1 MKNIMEQEKNSSKNL
16 ENRICRK
23 EKKNMN
29 TVILSGRFVKDAE
42 IRYSQG
48 SESMAIARFT
58 LAVDRRTKKEGEQN
72 ADFIQCVAFKKT
84 AEFIEKYLHK
94 GSKVIVSGR
103 WQTGSYTDKE
113 TGKKVYTNDCMVDSI
128 EFAESKASQAEQKE
142 EPAPTDFMDIP
153 ENVQEELPFN

>member
-1 MKNIMEQEKNSSKNL
+1 
-16 ENRICRK
+16 
-23 EKKNMN
+23 MN
-29 TVILSGRFVKDAE
+29 NVILSGRFVKDAE

-58 LAVDRRTKKEGEQN
+58 LAVDRKIKKEGEQN

-103 WQTGSYTDKE
+103 WQTGSYKNKDGAT
-113 TGKKVYTNDCMVDSI
+113 VYTNDCMVESI
-128 EFAESKASQAEQKE
+128 EFAESKASQAEPKE
-142 EPAPTDFMDIP
+142 EPAQGTDFMDIP
-153 ENVQEELPFN
+153 EGVVDELPFS